1 MLLNECITRCLDRTY
16 PVFGDEMVV
25 SEALT
30 RMQEGRIVCA
40 PVLHEG
46 KVQAMVT
53 ILDLLAAKSSKKTAA
68 LTLRELE
75 LQPAETVSPSDH
87 LFEVMARA
95 GTFSCPVIAVA
106 EEDGS
111 YCGVLNKA
119 RVLEEVAGVFHLN
132 DDGLTLELDVP
143 TFGLKLSEVV
153 AALEKNDAMVLSF
166 GMYHPEPESERM
178 LLTFRVQSHDQF
190 RLIKNMEKYGYSIR
204 YTSSLSKA
212 GEDELREKALEFLR
226 FMDM

>member
-1 MLLNECITRCLDRTY
+1 M
-16 PVFGDEMVV
+16 
-25 SEALT
+25 
-30 RMQEGRIVCA
+30 
-40 PVLHEG
+40 
-46 KVQAMVT
+46 
-53 ILDLLAAKSSKKTAA
+53 
-68 LTLRELE
+68 
-75 LQPAETVSPSDH
+75 
-87 LFEVMARA
+87 
-95 GTFSCPVIAVA
+95 
-106 EEDGS
+106 
-111 YCGVLNKA
+111 LNKA